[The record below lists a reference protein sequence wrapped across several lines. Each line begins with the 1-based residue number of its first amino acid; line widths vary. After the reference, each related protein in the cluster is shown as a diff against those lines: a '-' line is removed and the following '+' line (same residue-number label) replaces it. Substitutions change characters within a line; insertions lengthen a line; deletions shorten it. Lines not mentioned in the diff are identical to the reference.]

1 MAARRSV
8 PPALAVAEL
17 EAIAATRPW
26 IRSGGAGWGIIALG
40 ILLWDL
46 TQEDQLSDAW
56 KRAHRRG
63 LVEAIALGTSWA
75 VITAHLYGVLPSR
88 FDPLHAI
95 YALRVMLKK
104 EQALLEASA
113 M

>member
-1 MAARRSV
+1 MTRHSV
-8 PPALAVAEL
+8 PAALAVAEL
-17 EAIAATRPW
+17 EEIARTRPW
-26 IRSGGAGWGIIALG
+26 VRSGGAGWGLIALG

-63 LVEAIALGTSWA
+63 PIAAIALGTSWA
-75 VITAHLYGVLPSR
+75 IVTAHLYGVLPSR
-88 FDPLHAI
+88 FDPLHMI
-95 YALRVMLKK
+95 YLSRVMLKK
-104 EQALLEASA
+104 EQAILDASA